1 LPVSADL
8 RLLRFSSLP
17 CSFRTSR
24 LRREG
29 SWLPLRASHEYALM
43 QSNPSFWTA
52 NPPLRPCRV
61 RACGVA
67 LVILLSLPI
76 LASAQSALVGK
87 AAPDFA
93 LRSLRGENI
102 RLSEHSGEV
111 VVVNFWATWCGPC
124 RQEMPQLDELYAKY
138 RRAGLVLLGV
148 SLDHQK
154 DRATEMAQTLKVA
167 YPVLFDEQRNVS
179 RSYGVDDL
187 PVTLLIDRQGVVRF
201 VSQGYKPG
209 YESRYAEQLR
219 ELLNE

>member
-1 LPVSADL
+1 MRIKATVL
-8 RLLRFSSLP
+8 
-17 CSFRTSR
+17 
-24 LRREG
+24 
-29 SWLPLRASHEYALM
+29 
-43 QSNPSFWTA
+43 
-52 NPPLRPCRV
+52 
-61 RACGVA
+61 A
-67 LVILLSLPI
+67 LVV
-76 LASAQSALVGK
+76 LAAVSVRGEQAVGS
-87 AAPDFA
+87 AAPAF
-93 LRSLRGENI
+93 SLKDLKGATVTMAQQA
-102 RLSEHSGEV
+102 GKV
-111 VVVNFWATWCGPC
+111 VIVNFWATWCGPC

-138 RRAGLVLLGV
+138 RRAGLVLFGV
-148 SLDHQK
+148 SLDYQK

>member
-1 LPVSADL
+1 
-8 RLLRFSSLP
+8 
-17 CSFRTSR
+17 
-24 LRREG
+24 
-29 SWLPLRASHEYALM
+29 
-43 QSNPSFWTA
+43 
-52 NPPLRPCRV
+52 
-61 RACGVA
+61 
-67 LVILLSLPI
+67 
-76 LASAQSALVGK
+76 
-87 AAPDFA
+87 
-93 LRSLRGENI
+93 
-102 RLSEHSGEV
+102 LSEHSGEV

>member
-1 LPVSADL
+1 MRIRHAAAAVLFLLLGLPV
-8 RLLRFSSLP
+8 
-17 CSFRTSR
+17 
-24 LRREG
+24 
-29 SWLPLRASHEYALM
+29 
-43 QSNPSFWTA
+43 
-52 NPPLRPCRV
+52 
-61 RACGVA
+61 
-67 LVILLSLPI
+67 
-76 LASAQSALVGK
+76 LAPAQTALVGK

-111 VVVNFWATWCGPC
+111 VIVNFWATWCGPC

-148 SLDHQK
+148 SLDHQR
-154 DRATEMAQTLKVA
+154 DRASEMASTLKVA
-167 YPVLFDEQRNVS
+167 YPVLFDELRNVS

-219 ELLNE
+219 ALLNE

>member
-1 LPVSADL
+1 
-8 RLLRFSSLP
+8 
-17 CSFRTSR
+17 
-24 LRREG
+24 
-29 SWLPLRASHEYALM
+29 M
-43 QSNPSFWTA
+43 QSNRSFAATH
-52 NPPLRPCRV
+52 LS
-61 RACGVA
+61 RAHKLCAAAAA
-67 LVILLSLPI
+67 LFLLLGLPG
-76 LASAQSALVGK
+76 LASAQSALLGK

-93 LRSLRGENI
+93 LRSLRGENV

-111 VVVNFWATWCGPC
+111 VIVNFWATWCGPC

-148 SLDHQK
+148 SLDHQRE
-154 DRATEMAQTLKVA
+154 RATEMAGTLKVA
-167 YPVLFDEQRNVS
+167 YPVLFDELRNVS

>member
-1 LPVSADL
+1 
-8 RLLRFSSLP
+8 
-17 CSFRTSR
+17 
-24 LRREG
+24 
-29 SWLPLRASHEYALM
+29 M
-43 QSNPSFWTA
+43 
-52 NPPLRPCRV
+52 